1 MGLVIIYIIYV
12 REGKKYVYHK
22 DKKKKMYGTCSHR
35 IRHNSF
41 TRIILLEFLHEQE
54 WGNCNDTS
62 ILKLET

>member
-22 DKKKKMYGTCSHR
+22 DKKKKMYGTCSHG

-54 WGNCNDTS
+54 WG
-62 ILKLET
+62 